1 MATVIRNCR
10 VCGKEYEMCANARR
24 VDGVFRW
31 QEVAC
36 SPYCGEEYLAAVLR
50 GRSGA
55 VETTENSSAYVEI
68 EENFEDDEELD
79 DEDDFDI
86 ELL

>member
-1 MATVIRNCR
+1 MATVIKTCR
-10 VCGKEYEMCANARR
+10 VCDKEYEMCATARR

-36 SPYCGEEYLAAVLR
+36 SPDCGEKYLAAVLR
-50 GRSGA
+50 GRAGVTVQAESYD
-55 VETTENSSAYVEI
+55 TYVDEDEDI
-68 EENFEDDEELD
+68 DGEDDLIE
-79 DEDDFDI
+79 EDDFEI

>member
-1 MATVIRNCR
+1 VCAT
-10 VCGKEYEMCANARR
+10 ARR

-36 SPYCGEEYLAAVLR
+36 SPDCGEKYLAAVLR
-50 GRSGA
+50 NRAG
-55 VETTENSSAYVEI
+55 VEEQVEYCDTYEDI
-68 EENFEDDEELD
+68 EDDV
-79 DEDDFDI
+79 EDDDPINEEDDDIEI

>member
-10 VCGKEYEMCANARR
+10 VCGKEYEVCANARR

-36 SPYCGEEYLAAVLR
+36 SPDCGEEYLAAVLR
-50 GRSGA
+50 GRSG
-55 VETTENSSAYVEI
+55 VPSIDEDSLAY
-68 EENFEDDEELD
+68 NDDEYFE
-79 DEDDFDI
+79 DEDDNIDVEDLDI
-86 ELL
+86 DLI